1 MNAEQKKRTTYT
13 TMDVWQGIDWIRSA
27 AEWGYSESTGK
38 KSSRYISFQHQN
50 VETEQLRVY
59 DKNVFQIIL
68 TNVENLVF
76 NFASKSYSILCYGDA
91 LQDIWQAYRTK
102 VDEQLVSIGF
112 GGHLDTIRTGLNSDN
127 PQNWRAAM

>member
-1 MNAEQKKRTTYT
+1 
-13 TMDVWQGIDWIRSA
+13 MDVWQGIDWIRSA